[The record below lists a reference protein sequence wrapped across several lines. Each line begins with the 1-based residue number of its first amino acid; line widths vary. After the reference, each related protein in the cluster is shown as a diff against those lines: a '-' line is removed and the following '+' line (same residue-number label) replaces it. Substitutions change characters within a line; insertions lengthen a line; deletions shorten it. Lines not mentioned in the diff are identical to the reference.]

1 MNTEKVQFALLVLL
15 LLLLVVVIIYSC
27 IKNNLKTDYKNEF
40 LKDMHKLNEPIFTLI
55 KKSEYD
61 SKIINIYN
69 SNKIQIDNIYSNKKS
84 KETFEQLIQDDCL
97 HDELI
102 LKMLNKL
109 DDDIMKILTN
119 HRKFKGPDHIKGIII
134 AFLTM
139 VYILQGL
146 KQYRENNSSGSESEN
161 EYDGKHTPMHNMCT
175 LLACNSKGQNE
186 PLIARI
192 GNPPMAITTD
202 WLTQGNHPIYTRDGN
217 LPTENQ
223 HPNSFIILFLTKDV
237 NNFITKFNK
246 SLQINHKAFP
256 YYNTKYI
263 TPILNKMKSE
273 LLDSICNRNTT
284 NSYNNQALSL
294 IDIINTSLAN
304 TLYND
309 LF

>member
-27 IKNNLKTDYKNEF
+27 IKPDYKNEF
-40 LKDMHKLNEPIFTLI
+40 LKDMHKLNEPIFNLI
-55 KKSEYD
+55 KKSGYD

-119 HRKFKGPDHIKGIII
+119 HRKSKGPDYIKGIII

-146 KQYRENNSSGSESEN
+146 KQYRQSHSSGSESEN

-175 LLACNSKGQNE
+175 ILACDSKGQHE
-186 PLIARI
+186 PLIATI
-192 GNPPMAITTD
+192 DNPPTAVTKH
-202 WLTQGNHPIYTRDGN
+202 WLTRGPNPIYTTGGY
-217 LPTENQ
+217 LPMNTSTTQ
-223 HPNSFIILFLTKDV
+223 SRMTK
-237 NNFITKFNK
+237 NIENFIERFNK
-246 SLQINHKAFP
+246 SLQINYKAFA

-263 TPILNKMKSE
+263 TPIMNKMKSE
-273 LLDSICNRNTT
+273 LSDSICNRKTT

-294 IDIINTSLAN
+294 LDIISTSLAN